1 MPKSPAK
8 RASEYDVHPGVAMV
22 QNWIADLPAKTGR
35 SLDDWLARIEK
46 DAPRDAKG
54 RVAWLKAE
62 GLGTN
67 TASWLA
73 NRSLGSQEGFAD
85 DDPDS
90 YLAQAPKLVDAMY
103 AGKKAH
109 LRPIYDAL
117 LAHARETFPDLRV
130 CPCQTMVP
138 FYRTFV
144 FAQVKPTTNSRVDLG
159 LALAKHKGALPDMLI
174 DTGGLAKKD
183 RITHR
188 IPLESPS
195 DITPQVLKW
204 LRRAYDLD
212 APKPAP

>member
-1 MPKSPAK
+1 MPKAPAK
-8 RASEYDVHPGVAMV
+8 RAYDYDVHPGVAMV
-22 QNWIADLPAKTGR
+22 QKWIADMPAKTGH
-35 SLDDWLARIEK
+35 SLDEWLVRLDTNTPAEHK
-46 DAPRDAKG
+46 A

-62 GLGTN
+62 GLGSN

-73 NRSLGSQEGFAD
+73 SKSLGSQEGFAD
-85 DDPDS
+85 DDPAS
-90 YLAQAPKLVDAMY
+90 YLAQAPKLVDAQY

-117 LAHARETFPDLRV
+117 LAHARSTFPDLRV
-130 CPCQTMVP
+130 CPCQTIVP

-159 LALAKHKGALPDMLI
+159 LALAKHVGALPKLLI

-188 IPLESPS
+188 MPLETVA
-195 DITPQVLKW
+195 DITPSVLKW
-204 LRRAYDLD
+204 LRAAYELD
-212 APKPAP
+212 APDKGR

>member
-1 MPKSPAK
+1 MPKSAP
-8 RASEYDVHPGVAMV
+8 RRTSEYDVHPGVAMV
-22 QNWIADLPAKTGR
+22 QKWIADMPEKTGH
-35 SLDDWLARIEK
+35 SLAQWLKRIEQA
-46 DAPRDAKG
+46 APGDFKA
-54 RVAWLKAE
+54 RVAWLKSE
-62 GLGTN
+62 GMGTN

-73 NRSLGSQEGFAD
+73 NKSLGNQEGFAED
-85 DDPDS
+85 NPES

-117 LAHARETFPDLRV
+117 LAHAREAFPEVRV

-159 LALAKHKGALPDMLI
+159 LALAKHKGALPELLI

-188 IPLESPS
+188 IPLESPAE
-195 DITPQVLKW
+195 ITPKVLAW
-204 LRRAYDLD
+204 LQKAYDLD
-212 APKPAP
+212 APKAGS